1 MELLAQQ
8 VEYLKENG
16 FNEQQANTLVH
27 FHKDSIER
35 SVATKRDIVDVRKEI
50 ADVYKAVEQLR
61 ADTQKSLE
69 QLRSDTQK
77 SLEQLRADTKK
88 DLEQLRADTK
98 KDLELLKRDMT
109 LRLGSIMVAGLVALS
124 AIMKLL

>member
-35 SVATKRDIVDVRKEI
+35 SVATKRDIADVRKEIADVRKEIADVRKEI

-61 ADTQKSLE
+61 S
-69 QLRSDTQK
+69 
-77 SLEQLRADTKK
+77 DTKK
-88 DLEQLRADTK
+88 DLEQLRSDTK

-109 LRLGSIMVAGLVALS
+109 LRLGSIVVAGLVALS
-124 AIMKLL
+124 TIMKFL

>member
-35 SVATKRDIVDVRKEI
+35 SVATKRDIADVRKEIADVRKEI

-61 ADTQKSLE
+61 S
-69 QLRSDTQK
+69 
-77 SLEQLRADTKK
+77 DTKK
-88 DLEQLRADTK
+88 DLEQLRSDTK

-109 LRLGSIMVAGLVALS
+109 LRLGSIVVAGLVALS
-124 AIMKLL
+124 TIMKFL

>member
-1 MELLAQQ
+1 MELLKQQ
-8 VEYLKENG
+8 VEYLRENG

-35 SVATKRDIVDVRKEI
+35 SVATKRDIADVRKEI
-50 ADVYKAVEQLR
+50 ADVYKSV
-61 ADTQKSLE
+61 
-69 QLRSDTQK
+69 
-77 SLEQLRADTKK
+77 
-88 DLEQLRADTK
+88 EQLRADTK

-109 LRLGSIMVAGLVALS
+109 VRLGSIMVAGLVTLS